1 MFLSLRNTMKNNQPI
16 RRSAD
21 LQILTHH
28 IYEYKKGIRNL
39 VLHTMNSYEE
49 DEAKEILEQRE
60 ISYYIQNVSS
70 YKINVFFGD
79 FECIEII
86 RSFKKKSLSDYTPEQ
101 DFMLGTM
108 LGYEC
113 SQQCSRYIKTQKK
126 KHKSNKLLSIA

>member
-1 MFLSLRNTMKNNQPI
+1 MKNKQSI

-39 VLHTMNSYEE
+39 VLHTMNSNEK
-49 DEAKEILEQRE
+49 DEAKEILDQRG

-79 FECIEII
+79 LACIEII
-86 RSFKKKSLSDYTPEQ
+86 KSFEKKSLSDYTPEQ

-113 SQQCSRYIKTQKK
+113 GQQCSRYIKTKKK
-126 KHKSNKLLSIA
+126 KHKNNKLLSIA